1 MSEVVNYYDLGKI
14 SPIPVNYMY
23 GLGFK
28 FVPPISKGC
37 VQSLA
42 LKAVRTGV
50 FGVCWGRS
58 GRVWGLRFRALGSC
72 CL

>member
-1 MSEVVNYYDLGKI
+1 MIWEKI
-14 SPIPVNYMY
+14 SPIPVSYID
-23 GLGFK
+23 GLGYK

-58 GRVWGLRFRALGSC
+58 GKGLGFRV
-72 CL
+72 